1 MELTPVAVA
10 ALKAGRV
17 PASDRRDLLVEARA
31 IVADEPPPGKVL
43 RMLPERAHLIAL
55 SEHYCELL
63 HELTHTIRELRA
75 GLESRTHLLA
85 MTRRAV
91 DGEESRP

>member
-1 MELTPVAVA
+1 M
-10 ALKAGRV
+10 
-17 PASDRRDLLVEARA
+17 SRDLLAEARS
-31 IVADEPPPGKVL
+31 IVEDVPPLG
-43 RMLPERAHLIAL
+43 RMLKVSPERAHLIAL

-63 HELTHTIRELRA
+63 HELTNTIRELRA

-91 DGEESRP
+91 NGEDCQP